1 MFCGQ
6 LQVPYESSMYKLPL
20 LSISNFFK
28 KLKNLCQFVK
38 NFILK
43 FAFIVLLMKFQIF
56 SCILTIFIPSFVNKL
71 FMFLKKKKT
80 RFGA

>member
-38 NFILK
+38 NYILK
-43 FAFIVLLMKFQIF
+43 FAFNCIINEVSDIF
-56 SCILTIFIPSFVNKL
+56 LYINHFYSFICE
-71 FMFLKKKKT
+71 
-80 RFGA
+80 